1 MGDAASI
8 AANISIFEYRQQK
21 SSERGCYGLEKKGAA
36 DTCGILSNGAVFTSL
51 YRPKKLFQE
60 FHLPDMEMRECGN
73 ADEASSA
80 ELKD

>member
-1 MGDAASI
+1 MFQFSSI
-8 AANISIFEYRQQK
+8 VDKYLPK
-21 SSERGCYGLEKKGAA
+21 RGCYGLEIKSAA

-60 FHLPDMEMRECGN
+60 FHLPDMGMRECGN
-73 ADEASSA
+73 ADEAFSA